1 MDKRQIAI
9 EYLLKLRDCKF
20 GDFQEAF
27 LGKDFGLGFVVAYLS
42 FNKDTE
48 ITAKLL
54 SEKMDVSMSRMTTL
68 IQKLE
73 ERELVY
79 REASKEDGRVSLLHL
94 TKKGEEE
101 GTKIIETSIYYA
113 ELIIDELGLEKIDEF
128 LDTAMRIKNIVDST
142 TRGGIC

>member
-1 MDKRQIAI
+1 M
-9 EYLLKLRDCKF
+9 
-20 GDFQEAF
+20 
-27 LGKDFGLGFVVAYLS
+27 GKDFGLGFVVAYLS

-73 ERELVY
+73 ERDLVY
-79 REASKEDGRVSLLHL
+79 RESSKEDGRVSLLHL

-113 ELIIDELGLEKIDEF
+113 EQIIEELGLEKIDEF
-128 LDTAMRIKNIVDST
+128 LNTAMKIKNIVDKT